1 MLTILLTST
10 HLLAFFTTSN
20 IHYAYGKTIWV
31 LLTCKIVEIRVLL
44 ISYCASHLCRRPER
58 KGYMLFWNQQTAYV
72 IDSFVI
78 NKTITGGGALW
89 VHFFSR
95 YVYSLSILH
104 LARFTHIS
112 ASNPR
117 LHVFVLALAS
127 LQFSFACCALING
140 YFQSWHI
147 LNLRKKDEE
156 KYLPRL
162 TREVETKKWRRHVQ
176 AKPGIQLHKK

>member
-1 MLTILLTST
+1 MLTILLTTT

-58 KGYMLFWNQQTAYV
+58 KGYMLFWNQQTAYI
-72 IDSFVI
+72 IDSFVS

-95 YVYSLSILH
+95 YVYSLSILLAQFARKPH
-104 LARFTHIS
+104 PQSSRAHARARFALSQFFFLRAKIERDSNKSKWHTRTDQAIVWPVPYAVGMRTAIS
-112 ASNPR
+112 
-117 LHVFVLALAS
+117 
-127 LQFSFACCALING
+127 
-140 YFQSWHI
+140 
-147 LNLRKKDEE
+147 
-156 KYLPRL
+156 
-162 TREVETKKWRRHVQ
+162 
-176 AKPGIQLHKK
+176 PGQR